1 MRLLS
6 KANGEQIPLWMTMA
20 KDTGKAE
27 HFTCDV
33 QSFPSLLSVTFLNT
47 NNLSG
52 VVKATGR
59 VFDLENVQNHIHNT
73 YSRSTQ

>member
-6 KANGEQIPLWMTMA
+6 KANGEQIPLWMTLT

-27 HFTCDV
+27 HFMCDV
-33 QSFPSLLSVTFLNT
+33 KSFPSLLSVTFLNT

-73 YSRSTQ
+73 YSRSTK